1 MRRYCCS
8 FRGKGLPRLGSALIA
23 AASLLPAPS
32 HAGEKFIDLSAT
44 NFTDV
49 LGNIHG
55 GLKTGARVL
64 DKADV
69 TATFLGDDHDLPGIS
84 VFLDVQA
91 TDAVNFSG
99 ALVGDT
105 QSISNLDGPAGVRLA
120 NAWIAKDFAGRAGLK
135 AGIVDLNTEFD
146 VQSTAALFL
155 NASFGIGPDFSQSG
169 ENGPS
174 IFPATGLGL
183 TGWWLPYGH
192 WQLKAGVFEGTPGN
206 PGHPGRM
213 DFAFTPDE
221 GALLVMEVRNHLTPD
236 FVIGAGSWRYTRS
249 FDAIDPARGP
259 LSGNAGYYAI
269 ADGLLYAAPEGEGA
283 GLKGWVRIG
292 FADDRI
298 NPIGATVNGGLVY
311 TAPFGR
317 GADQTGISFAHAR
330 FGESARQALALGVGE
345 TAFEATYSFG
355 LTSHLSIQ
363 PDFQYVMSPAGDPA
377 IEDAIVMG
385 SRITASW

>member
-1 MRRYCCS
+1 VRQYLCS
-8 FRGKGLPRLGSALIA
+8 FRGKKRPCLSSALFA
-23 AASLLPAPS
+23 VASLLPAPGRA
-32 HAGEKFIDLSAT
+32 HENLVDLSAT

-49 LGNIHG
+49 LSNVHG
-55 GLKTGARVL
+55 GLKTGTRVL

-99 ALVGDT
+99 GLVGDA
-105 QSISNLDGPAGVRLA
+105 QNVSNLDGPAGLRLA
-120 NAWIAKDFAGRAGLK
+120 NAWIAKDYDGRAGLK

-146 VQSTAALFL
+146 VQSTASLFL

-183 TGWWLPYGH
+183 AGWWLPYGH

-206 PGHPGRM
+206 PGHPGRT
-213 DFAFTPDE
+213 DLAFTREE

-236 FVIGAGSWRYTRS
+236 FVVGAGGWRYTRS
-249 FDAIDPARGP
+249 FDAIDPAQGR
-259 LSGNAGYYAI
+259 LSGNSGYYAI
-269 ADGLLYAAPEGEGA
+269 ADGLLYAAPQGEGA
-283 GLKGWVRIG
+283 GLKGWMRIG

-298 NPIGATVNGGLVY
+298 NLIDATVNGGLVY

-317 GADQTGISFAHAR
+317 DADQTGLSFAHAR
-330 FGESARQALALGVGE
+330 FGESARQAMALSAGE

-355 LTSHLSIQ
+355 LNSHLSIQ
-363 PDFQYVMSPAGDPA
+363 PDFQYVMSPAGDPM